1 MPSDQSWFW
10 TDHWQRME
18 REATE
23 EITAGRVA
31 SYENIDLL
39 LDDLDS

>member
-1 MPSDQSWFW
+1 
-10 TDHWQRME
+10 ME

-31 SYENIDLL
+31 SFENIDLF
-39 LDDLDS
+39 LDDLNS